1 MNQPLN
7 FVAHDLDMM
16 MPTQPM
22 LPGPGMGST
31 IGGGLGGP
39 MGGMGAMGPGGY
51 SSTPGFPPTMGGF
64 GTNSFRGF

>member
-22 LPGPGMGST
+22 LPGPGMGT
-31 IGGGLGGP
+31 
-39 MGGMGAMGPGGY
+39 Y
-51 SSTPGFPPTMGGF
+51 NSTPGFPPSAGGF
-64 GTNSFRGF
+64 GTNQYRGF